1 MSEDGMLLGHKGHTE
16 LGEHLLQEVSRQDCS
31 ELSIEITSVVVLP
44 KGS

>member
-16 LGEHLLQEVSRQDCS
+16 LGEQDCS